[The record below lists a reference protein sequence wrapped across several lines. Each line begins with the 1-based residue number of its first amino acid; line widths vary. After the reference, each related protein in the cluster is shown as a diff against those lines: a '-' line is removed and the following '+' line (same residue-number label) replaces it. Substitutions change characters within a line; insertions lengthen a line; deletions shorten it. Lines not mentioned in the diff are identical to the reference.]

1 MAITFHSVK
10 NILAY
15 IKIKRYTSLLI
26 IFLLYSFAFSIL
38 HVTFVE
44 FNREHLTMNP
54 QQIGFIFMYIGVVG
68 FAVQMFAIKPMVKW
82 MGEKKVMIAGFLI
95 MASGLAVTPMVDH
108 MNWLF
113 LTSLL
118 VAGGNSLLSPTATA
132 IISQRSSENEQGI
145 VLGITQSLGSLGRIF
160 GPPYGGLTYFGIH
173 YLFPFISS
181 AIILVGAVVYFY
193 GSKLKE

>member
-1 MAITFHSVK
+1 
-10 NILAY
+10 
-15 IKIKRYTSLLI
+15 
-26 IFLLYSFAFSIL
+26 
-38 HVTFVE
+38 
-44 FNREHLTMNP
+44 
-54 QQIGFIFMYIGVVG
+54 
-68 FAVQMFAIKPMVKW
+68 MFAIKPMVKW

-181 AIILVGAVVYFY
+181 AIILVGAVLYFY
-193 GSKLKE
+193 GSKNGNEIRD